1 MEHGFD
7 SRRRYQKSSS
17 FDEDFFCLYFLSL
30 RNENKLLIHTKQGV
44 SKEFVHI
51 AKVNGVT

>member
-17 FDEDFFCLYFLSL
+17 FDEDFFCLYSLSL
-30 RNENKLLIHTKQGV
+30 RYENKLRTHTKQGV
-44 SKEFVHI
+44 STEFVHI
-51 AKVNGVT
+51 AKAME

>member
-17 FDEDFFCLYFLSL
+17 FDEDFFVYTPFLFAMS
-30 RNENKLLIHTKQGV
+30 T
-44 SKEFVHI
+44 EFVHI
-51 AKVNGVT
+51 AKAME